1 MAVVLSNQHVGFQ
14 MLLLSPCSYL
24 PTGCQHAACELAP
37 LWDLTLWVTGFGYGQ
52 GHCRHRGPMGT
63 RSQTRAPFLL

>member
-24 PTGCQHAACELAP
+24 STGCQHAGCELAP